1 MDAQREEHRREVL
14 LVTGGAGR
22 IGTMLR
28 PRLARPGRR
37 LRLLDI
43 APIADAAAH
52 EEIVTT
58 TLTDANAVA
67 DACAGVDAV
76 VHLGALS
83 NEAPWSDIVAV
94 NVDGTF
100 NVLDGARR
108 AGVSRVILASSN
120 HAAGFHGRA
129 GRPLAA
135 DVVGRPDTYYG
146 VSKVALE
153 ALGSLYSDRFG
164 MSVACLRIGTCFDEP
179 LELRALAT
187 WLSPDDAARLVEAC
201 LSAAPFGFR
210 VLWGISANTRRWW
223 SLAEGEELGY
233 FPVDDAERFAA
244 RLVEEHGEPDLS
256 DIAHRLVGGPF
267 CEQPLGE
274 WAR

>member
-1 MDAQREEHRREVL
+1 MDAQHEEHRREVL
-14 LVTGGAGR
+14 LITGGAGR

-28 PRLARPGRR
+28 SRLVRPGRQ

-43 APIADAAAH
+43 APIADGAAH

-58 TLTDANAVA
+58 SLTDASAVA
-67 DACAGVDAV
+67 DACTGIDAV

-83 NEAPWSDIVAV
+83 NEAPWSNIVAV

-100 NVLDGARR
+100 NVLEGARR

-120 HAAGFHGRA
+120 HTAGFHARA
-129 GRPLAA
+129 ARPLPA

-146 VSKVALE
+146 VWKVALE

-164 MSVACLRIGTCFDEP
+164 MSVACLPD
-179 LELRALAT
+179 LRALAT

-233 FPVDDAERFAA
+233 FRVDDAERFAA
-244 RLVEEHGEPDLS
+244 RLVEEHGEPDLT
-256 DIAHRLVGGPF
+256 DTAHRLVGGPF

-274 WAR
+274 WVH